1 VRQPYPIPT
10 PEWDSKESEEDFTLL
25 SKCLSLVRT
34 GRALLNYAPG
44 AMVAFFACG
53 TTPPEQDVL
62 SGLRP
67 QLSHLGRGNV
77 EVSRH
82 DRWPTTDVLHL
93 ASEGITVGVTVE
105 GDVDLQ
111 KALDRIVKQR
121 SDAEKEANRIEG
133 KLASVNFTEKAP
145 PDVVAEHHDR
155 LKTLR
160 RDAAIL
166 VSSETQIRSMLGPR
180 GS

>member
-1 VRQPYPIPT
+1 
-10 PEWDSKESEEDFTLL
+10 
-25 SKCLSLVRT
+25 
-34 GRALLNYAPG
+34 LLNYPPG
-44 AMVAFFACG
+44 ATVGFFVSA
-53 TTPPEQDVL
+53 TTPTEQDAL
-62 SGLRP
+62 SRLGS
-67 QLSHLGRGNV
+67 QLSHLGRGTV

-121 SDAEKEANRIEG
+121 TDAEKEASRIEG
-133 KLASVNFTEKAP
+133 KLTSAHFTEKAP